1 MKKIRLPKVPKWLQ
15 LALVLTALLLLALS
29 YWQFKGCPRFTAAGE
44 LRRMERAHQ
53 YEQTRLTALLPQ
65 RDGGHLAIGLSD
77 DRLHMTLLEKKGLWW
92 LGEITSRNQLLS
104 LPTDGEPLL
113 SVLPWT
119 LQENGEYH
127 WAVLAYAPHIQ
138 AASGALTMTVDNDG
152 AQQWT
157 FPGRL
162 FWQQDGLY
170 LFLLEL
176 RDSSASHHSFETEP
190 HPLVSHVLEFELTHY
205 LFGDP
210 DPPYCG
216 IWMEG
221 ILYDQS
227 GAPLTTLYKAYPV
240 RK

>member
-1 MKKIRLPKVPKWLQ
+1 MKLRLPKVPKWLQ

-44 LRRMERAHQ
+44 LRRMERAHP

-77 DRLHMTLLEKKGLWW
+77 DRLHVTLLEKKGLWW
-92 LGEITSRNQLLS
+92 LGEVSSHSGLIS
-104 LPTDGEPLL
+104 LKTGEEP
-113 SVLPWT
+113 
-119 LQENGEYH
+119 
-127 WAVLAYAPHIQ
+127 
-138 AASGALTMTVDNDG
+138 ALTMLPWPIPDGDEEPKYYWAALVYAPGTQAANGALSLTVDNDG
-152 AQQWT
+152 EERWS

-162 FWQQDGLY
+162 CWQQDDLY
-170 LFLLEL
+170 LFLLDIDVEPVL
-176 RDSSASHHSFETEP
+176 SFA
-190 HPLVSHVLEFELTHY
+190 LQFELNHY
-205 LFGDP
+205 LLGDP
-210 DPPYCG
+210 DPPRYG

-221 ILYDQS
+221 ALYDQS

>member
-1 MKKIRLPKVPKWLQ
+1 MKIRLPKVPKWLQ

-77 DRLHMTLLEKKGLWW
+77 DRLHVTLLEKKGLWW
-92 LGEITSRNQLLS
+92 LGEVSSHSGLIS
-104 LPTDGEPLL
+104 LKTGDEPTLTM
-113 SVLPWT
+113 LPW
-119 LQENGEYH
+119 EMPDGGEEPKYY
-127 WAVLAYAPHIQ
+127 WAALVYAPGTQ
-138 AASGALTMTVDNDG
+138 AANGALTLTVDNDG
-152 AQQWT
+152 AEQWS
-157 FPGRL
+157 FPGQL
-162 FWQQDGLY
+162 CWQQDGLY
-170 LFLLEL
+170 LFLLDIDVAQVL
-176 RDSSASHHSFETEP
+176 SFA
-190 HPLVSHVLEFELTHY
+190 LQFELNHY
-205 LFGDP
+205 LLGDP
-210 DPPYCG
+210 DPPRYG

-221 ILYDQS
+221 VLYDQS

>member
-1 MKKIRLPKVPKWLQ
+1 MKKLRLPKVPKWLQ

-53 YEQTRLTALLPQ
+53 YEQTRLAALLPQ

-77 DRLHMTLLEKKGLWW
+77 GRLHMTLLEKKGLWW
-92 LGEITSRNQLLS
+92 LGEVSPRSGMIS
-104 LPTDGEPLL
+104 LKAGEEPTLTM
-113 SVLPWT
+113 LPWVMPDG
-119 LQENGEYH
+119 GEEPTYY
-127 WAVLAYAPHIQ
+127 WAALVYAPGPQ
-138 AASGALTMTVDNDG
+138 AASGALTLTVDNDG
-152 AQQWT
+152 EERWS

-162 FWQQDGLY
+162 CWQQDDLY
-170 LFLLEL
+170 LFLLDIDVEPVL
-176 RDSSASHHSFETEP
+176 SFA
-190 HPLVSHVLEFELTHY
+190 LQFELNHY
-205 LFGDP
+205 LLGDP
-210 DPPYCG
+210 DPPRYG
-216 IWMEG
+216 IWMDG

>member
-1 MKKIRLPKVPKWLQ
+1 MKRPLPKVPKWLQ

-77 DRLHMTLLEKKGLWW
+77 DRLHVTLLEKKGLWW
-92 LGEITSRNQLLS
+92 LGEVSSHSGLIS
-104 LPTDGEPLL
+104 LKTGEEPTLTM
-113 SVLPWT
+113 LPWAMPDG
-119 LQENGEYH
+119 GEEPKYY
-127 WAVLAYAPHIQ
+127 WAALVYAPGTQ
-138 AASGALTMTVDNDG
+138 AANGALTLTVDNDG
-152 AQQWT
+152 EERWS

-162 FWQQDGLY
+162 CWQQDDLY
-170 LFLLEL
+170 LFLLDIDVEPVL
-176 RDSSASHHSFETEP
+176 SFA
-190 HPLVSHVLEFELTHY
+190 LQFELNHY
-205 LFGDP
+205 LLGDP
-210 DPPYCG
+210 DPPRYG

-221 ILYDQS
+221 ALYDQS

>member
-15 LALVLTALLLLALS
+15 LTLVLTALLLLALS

-53 YEQTRLTALLPQ
+53 YEQTELTALLPQ

-77 DRLHMTLLEKKGLWW
+77 DRLHVTLLEKKGLWW
-92 LGEITSRNQLLS
+92 LGEVSPRSGLIS
-104 LPTDGEPLL
+104 LKTGEEPTLTM
-113 SVLPWT
+113 LPWAMPDG
-119 LQENGEYH
+119 GEEPKYY
-127 WAVLAYAPHIQ
+127 WAALVYAPGIQ
-138 AASGALTMTVDNDG
+138 AANGALTLTVDNDG
-152 AQQWT
+152 EERWS

-162 FWQQDGLY
+162 CWQQDDLY
-170 LFLLEL
+170 LFLLDIDVEPVL
-176 RDSSASHHSFETEP
+176 SFA
-190 HPLVSHVLEFELTHY
+190 LQFELNHY
-205 LFGDP
+205 LLGDP
-210 DPPYCG
+210 DPPRYG

-221 ILYDQS
+221 ALYDQS

>member
-1 MKKIRLPKVPKWLQ
+1 MKKRPLPKVPKRLQ

-77 DRLHMTLLEKKGLWW
+77 DRLHVTLLEKKGLWW
-92 LGEITSRNQLLS
+92 LGEVSHRSGLIS
-104 LPTDGEPLL
+104 LKTGEEPALTI
-113 SVLPWT
+113 LPWAMPDG
-119 LQENGEYH
+119 GEEPKYY
-127 WAVLAYAPHIQ
+127 WAALVYAPGIRS
-138 AASGALTMTVDNDG
+138 ANGALTLTVQDTDS
-152 AQQWT
+152 ATQWF

-162 FWQQDGLY
+162 HWQQDGLY
-170 LFLLEL
+170 LFLLEVGEHLASQHALGYEL
-176 RDSSASHHSFETEP
+176 RY
-190 HPLVSHVLEFELTHY
+190 Y
-205 LFGDP
+205 LLGDP
-210 DPPYCG
+210 DPPRYG

-221 ILYDQS
+221 VLYDQS

-240 RK
+240 GK

>member
-1 MKKIRLPKVPKWLQ
+1 MKRPLPKVPKWLQ

-77 DRLHMTLLEKKGLWW
+77 DRLHVTLLEKKGLWW
-92 LGEITSRNQLLS
+92 LGEVSSHSGLIS
-104 LPTDGEPLL
+104 LKTGEEPTLTM
-113 SVLPWT
+113 LPWPMPDG
-119 LQENGEYH
+119 GEEPKYY
-127 WAVLAYAPHIQ
+127 WAALVYAPGTQ
-138 AASGALTMTVDNDG
+138 AANGALTLTVDNDG
-152 AQQWT
+152 EERWS

-162 FWQQDGLY
+162 CWQQDDLY
-170 LFLLEL
+170 LFLLDIDVEPVL
-176 RDSSASHHSFETEP
+176 SFA
-190 HPLVSHVLEFELTHY
+190 LQFELNHY
-205 LFGDP
+205 LLGDP
-210 DPPYCG
+210 DPPRYG

-221 ILYDQS
+221 ALYDQS

>member
-53 YEQTRLTALLPQ
+53 YEQTELTALLPQ

-77 DRLHMTLLEKKGLWW
+77 DRLHVTLLEKKGLWW
-92 LGEITSRNQLLS
+92 LGEVSPRSGLIS
-104 LPTDGEPLL
+104 LKTGEEPTLTM
-113 SVLPWT
+113 LPWAMPDG
-119 LQENGEYH
+119 GEEPKYY
-127 WAVLAYAPHIQ
+127 WAALVYAPGIQ
-138 AASGALTMTVDNDG
+138 AANGALTLTVDNDG
-152 AQQWT
+152 EERWS

-162 FWQQDGLY
+162 CWQQDDLY
-170 LFLLEL
+170 LFLLDIDVEPVL
-176 RDSSASHHSFETEP
+176 SFA
-190 HPLVSHVLEFELTHY
+190 LQFELNHY
-205 LFGDP
+205 LLGDP
-210 DPPYCG
+210 DPPRYG

-221 ILYDQS
+221 ALYDQS